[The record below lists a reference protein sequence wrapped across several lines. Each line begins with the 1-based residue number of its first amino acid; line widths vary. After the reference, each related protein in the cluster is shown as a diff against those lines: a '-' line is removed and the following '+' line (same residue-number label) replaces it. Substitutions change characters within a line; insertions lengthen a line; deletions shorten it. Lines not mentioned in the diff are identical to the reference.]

1 MLHFTPGSQ
10 SEKFAEHLGAF
21 SFGNSITHDFLAA
34 RGSFVLLRPFL
45 LKRVN
50 DMTTI
55 FWAGDSTVKQNSIAT
70 YPQTG
75 IGQVFDRYVKRYQV
89 QIENYAENGRS
100 TKQFIDE
107 GRLATIYDRIHA
119 GDFLFVQFGHNDEKA
134 SDPARYT
141 DPETDFP
148 ANLER
153 FVNVARNKGA
163 TPVFITPLTRYD
175 RNAPGAQF
183 HHDRWA
189 ESMRRTAE
197 KLHVALID
205 LTAMSEKLVDEQGE
219 AAQTAYYMNLPAGIY
234 PHFPLG
240 QHDNTH
246 LQPAGALAFGGL
258 IAKGLHDLGGAYA
271 ALLCDEYAQWEK
283 EAAQFGQIATSAAED
298 VEA

>member
-1 MLHFTPGSQ
+1 M
-10 SEKFAEHLGAF
+10 
-21 SFGNSITHDFLAA
+21 
-34 RGSFVLLRPFL
+34 
-45 LKRVN
+45 
-50 DMTTI
+50 
-55 FWAGDSTVKQNSIAT
+55 
-70 YPQTG
+70 
-75 IGQVFDRYVKRYQV
+75 
-89 QIENYAENGRS
+89 
-100 TKQFIDE
+100 
-107 GRLATIYDRIHA
+107 
-119 GDFLFVQFGHNDEKA
+119 
-134 SDPARYT
+134 
-141 DPETDFP
+141 
-148 ANLER
+148 
-153 FVNVARNKGA
+153 
-163 TPVFITPLTRYD
+163 FITPLTRYD

-219 AAQTAYYMNLPAGIY
+219 AAQTTYYMNLPAGIY